1 MALTT
6 AEQAELDRLK
16 KLVVRSSRLGGHQVE
31 FDTELVKLRISELE
45 RKGSGAPSTRLARYG
60 NGTRR

>member
-1 MALTT
+1 VVALTT

-31 FDTELVKLRISELE
+31 FDAALLKRRISELE
-45 RKGSGAPSTRLARYG
+45 QKGSGAPATRLARYSKG
-60 NGTRR
+60 V